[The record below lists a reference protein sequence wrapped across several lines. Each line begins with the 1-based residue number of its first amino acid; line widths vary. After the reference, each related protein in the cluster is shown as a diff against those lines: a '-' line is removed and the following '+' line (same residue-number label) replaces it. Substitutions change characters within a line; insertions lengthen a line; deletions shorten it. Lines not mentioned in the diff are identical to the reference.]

1 MNILVLGGG
10 GREHAIAWALAKSP
24 RTDSLYVA
32 PGNGGTDGIAQ
43 NVPDLNPED
52 GQAVLAFVREN
63 AIDFVVIGPEAP
75 LVAGVADVLR
85 AAGVPT
91 FGPDAQGAQLEGSK
105 TFSKK
110 FMDANDIPTAR
121 YASFTDLEPALAYVR
136 ELGAPIVVKADGLA
150 AGKGVV
156 VADELEDAEDAVRSC
171 FDGAFGDS
179 GKTVLIEECLTGPEC
194 SMLAFVSDGKAH
206 CMATAQD
213 HKRAFDG
220 DRGPNTGGM
229 GAYSPVPIV
238 TPDELAAMH
247 DIMER
252 AAVATA
258 REFDN
263 DYRGVLYGGFMLTP
277 EGPKIIEFNARFG
290 DPETQVVLPLLES
303 DLLKVMIAC
312 TEGMLADTEVRF
324 SDGAAA
330 CVILASGGYP
340 VAYEKGKPIT
350 GLVDG
355 QLPDEPD
362 VTVYHSGT
370 AITEDGQL
378 VTNGGRV
385 LGVTATAPGLPRAI
399 SIAYEAAEHIHFDKL
414 HKRTDIGMRALKAL
428 AEKE

>member
-171 FDGAFGDS
+171 FDGAFG
-179 GKTVLIEECLTGPEC
+179 
-194 SMLAFVSDGKAH
+194 
-206 CMATAQD
+206 MATAQD

-263 DYRGVLYGGFMLTP
+263 DYRGVLYGDFMLTP
-277 EGPKIIEFNARFG
+277 EGPKIIE
-290 DPETQVVLPLLES
+290 LSL
-303 DLLKVMIAC
+303 I
-312 TEGMLADTEVRF
+312 
-324 SDGAAA
+324 
-330 CVILASGGYP
+330 
-340 VAYEKGKPIT
+340 
-350 GLVDG
+350 
-355 QLPDEPD
+355 
-362 VTVYHSGT
+362 
-370 AITEDGQL
+370 
-378 VTNGGRV
+378 
-385 LGVTATAPGLPRAI
+385 
-399 SIAYEAAEHIHFDKL
+399 HI
-414 HKRTDIGMRALKAL
+414 
-428 AEKE
+428 

>member
-238 TPDELAAMH
+238 TDEDAG
-247 DIMER
+247 R
-252 AAVATA
+252 AGGHA
-258 REFDN
+258 RHH
-263 DYRGVLYGGFMLTP
+263 G
-277 EGPKIIEFNARFG
+277 ARSG
-290 DPETQVVLPLLES
+290 CHR
-303 DLLKVMIAC
+303 AR
-312 TEGMLADTEVRF
+312 VR
-324 SDGAAA
+324 
-330 CVILASGGYP
+330 
-340 VAYEKGKPIT
+340 
-350 GLVDG
+350 
-355 QLPDEPD
+355 Q
-362 VTVYHSGT
+362 
-370 AITEDGQL
+370 
-378 VTNGGRV
+378 R
-385 LGVTATAPGLPRAI
+385 LPRRAVRR
-399 SIAYEAAEHIHFDKL
+399 L
-414 HKRTDIGMRALKAL
+414 HADARRSEDHRVQRSLRRP
-428 AEKE
+428 